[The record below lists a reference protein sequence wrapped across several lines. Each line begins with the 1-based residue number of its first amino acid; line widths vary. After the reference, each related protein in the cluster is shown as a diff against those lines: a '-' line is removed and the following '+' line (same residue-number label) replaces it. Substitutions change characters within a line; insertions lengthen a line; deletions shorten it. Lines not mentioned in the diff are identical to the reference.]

1 MDQSTLQT
9 IGIFL
14 SPSLLLIIA
23 LIINKRIDDLR
34 EDIKGFRLEINY
46 NIKDLRSE
54 MKMEH
59 AALANKVDSLSQD
72 FTKHLIELHGKQGS

>member
-14 SPSLLLIIA
+14 SPSLLLFIA

-34 EDIKGFRLEINY
+34 EDIKGFRSEIN
-46 NIKDLRSE
+46 NNLKDLRSE

-59 AALANKVDSLSQD
+59 AALANKFDSLSQD
-72 FTKHLIELHGKQGS
+72 FAKHLIELHGKQES

>member
-14 SPSLLLIIA
+14 SPSLLLFIA

-34 EDIKGFRLEINY
+34 EDIKGFQSEINN

-72 FTKHLIELHGKQGS
+72 FTKHLIELHGKQES

>member
-14 SPSLLLIIA
+14 SPSLLLFIG

-34 EDIKGFRLEINY
+34 KDIKGFR
-46 NIKDLRSE
+46 SE
-54 MKMEH
+54 MKKEH
-59 AALANKVDSLSQD
+59 AALAGKVDSLSQD
-72 FTKHLIELHGKQGS
+72 FTKHLIELHGKQVS

>member
-23 LIINKRIDDLR
+23 LIVNKRIDDLR
-34 EDIKGFRLEINY
+34 EDIKGFRLEINN

-72 FTKHLIELHGKQGS
+72 FTKHLIELHGKQES

>member
-14 SPSLLLIIA
+14 SPSLLLFIAIIV
-23 LIINKRIDDLR
+23 NKRIDDLR
-34 EDIKGFRLEINY
+34 EDIKGFRSEINN
-46 NIKDLRSE
+46 NIKDLQSE

-72 FTKHLIELHGKQGS
+72 FTKHLIELHGKQES